1 MNEKAATP
9 PRYSPTYVNYVLGV
23 ILLVMIF
30 NIVDRTIT
38 SILLD
43 DIKKEL
49 ALSDRQLGILL
60 GPAFAVVY
68 TIASLPIAHWAD
80 HGVRRSIVALGLLAW
95 SAATAATALVGNFGH
110 LLAAR
115 MAVGIGEAAGS
126 APSQSMITDYV
137 PAERRARALSVVSI
151 GAIAGLAV
159 GQIAGGWL
167 GEWYGWR
174 AAFVIVGLPGIAVA
188 ILVRFTVREPVRSG
202 SPGSFFDALWYMLR
216 LPSFRWI
223 LVCGSLALV
232 ASMGRNLW
240 EPTFLRRVYGFD
252 AATAGT
258 WYFLIGPLPAALGIY
273 LGARIGDQ
281 LGSRDARWY
290 LWIAVIGQV
299 IATPLQTAFVLWPED
314 QRLSLG
320 GSLPAI
326 PVGFLFSIVGA
337 VTGSFFTAPLLAV
350 TLTLV
355 LPAMRAKAAAIAT
368 ATHSLVGHGF
378 GPYLVGEISGQLT
391 PTYGV
396 YALRYALLVATL
408 MPLVSA
414 AFFALAARTVRADVA
429 RAQAVA

>member
-1 MNEKAATP
+1 MTSPEA
-9 PRYSPTYVNYVLGV
+9 PRYSPAYVNYVLGV
-23 ILLVMIF
+23 VLLVMIF

-38 SILLD
+38 AILLD
-43 DIKKEL
+43 DIKPEL
-49 ALSDRQLGILL
+49 GLSDRQLGLLL

-68 TIASLPIAHWAD
+68 TIASLPISHWAD
-80 HGVRRSIVALGLLAW
+80 RGVRRSIVALGLLAW
-95 SAATAATALVGNFGH
+95 SAATALTALVSNFGQ

-137 PAERRARALSVVSI
+137 PAERRARALSVVSL

-174 AAFVIVGLPGIAVA
+174 AAFVMVGLPGIAVA
-188 ILVRFTVREPVRSG
+188 LLVRLTVREPVRSG
-202 SPGSFFDALWYMLR
+202 GAAGSFLDAVRYMLA

-223 LVCGSLALV
+223 LVCGSLALI

-240 EPTFLRRVYGFD
+240 EPTFLRRVYRYEPG
-252 AATAGT
+252 TAGT
-258 WYFLIGPLPAALGIY
+258 WYFLIGPLPAAFGIY
-273 LGARIGDQ
+273 LGARLGDW

-290 LWIAVIGQV
+290 LWVAVIGQ
-299 IATPLQTAFVLWPED
+299 ILATPLQTAFVLWPEHQVVSPGD
-314 QRLSLG
+314 A
-320 GSLPAI
+320 LPEI
-326 PVGFLFSIVGA
+326 PVAFLFSIVGA
-337 VTGSFFTAPLLAV
+337 VLGSLFTAPLLAV

-355 LPAMRAKAAAIAT
+355 QPAMRAKAAAIAT
-368 ATHSLVGHGF
+368 ATHSLFGHGL
-378 GPYLVGEISGQLT
+378 GPYLVGEVSAQLT

-414 AFFALAARTVRADVA
+414 LFFWLAARTVREDIA
-429 RAQAVA
+429 RLR